1 MIYSANWQ
9 LLEEYVD
16 DDVPLDTGPSD
27 IDRHFQNFW
36 GVQYIDDLCQ
46 RRVDTDFDGDFD
58 DTYFHLTDVQYVIL
72 PKNWARG

>member
-16 DDVPLDTGPSD
+16 DDVPLDTGPSN
-27 IDRHFQNFW
+27 IDRHLQNFW

-46 RRVDTDFDGDFD
+46 RRMDDDFDGDFD
-58 DTYFHLTDVQYVIL
+58 DTYFHLCDVQ
-72 PKNWARG
+72 